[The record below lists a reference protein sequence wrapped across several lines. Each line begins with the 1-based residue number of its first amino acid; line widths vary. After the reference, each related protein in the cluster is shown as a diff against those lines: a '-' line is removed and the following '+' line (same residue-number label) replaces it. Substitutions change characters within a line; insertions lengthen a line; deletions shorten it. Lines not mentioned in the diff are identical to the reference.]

1 MKFLFDLFPLIVF
14 FLAYTFAN
22 ASPEAAQAM
31 ASRWLGGAIPVD
43 QAPILIATATA
54 IVATVL
60 QIAAV
65 WLKTRKVGSMLWI
78 SLALIGVLGGAT
90 LFFRDPAFIKW
101 KPTVLYWLFGAALI
115 GSNLFFRRNLIR
127 NMLEAQIRLPDP
139 VWRRLNWSWAL
150 FFVALGLLN
159 LYVAYGF
166 EPTIWVNFKIF
177 GCTGLILAF
186 SFAQVFYLSKHLIE
200 DKPNG

>member
-1 MKFLFDLFPLIVF
+1 MKFFFDLFPLIVF

-22 ASPEAAQAM
+22 ASQETAQAM
-31 ASRWLGGAIPVD
+31 ASEWLGGVSTD

-54 IVATVL
+54 IAATAL

-78 SLALIGVLGGAT
+78 SLALIGVFGGAT
-90 LFFRDPAFIKW
+90 LFFRDPTFIKW

-115 GSNLFFRRNLIR
+115 GANLLFRRNLIR
-127 NMLEAQIRLPDP
+127 SMLEKARIQLPDP
-139 VWRRLNWSWAL
+139 VWARLNLLWAL
-150 FFVALGLLN
+150 FFAALGLLN

-166 EPTIWVNFKIF
+166 TQTTWVNFKIF
-177 GCTGLILAF
+177 GCTGLIFAFTLAQ
-186 SFAQVFYLSKHLIE
+186 APYLSKHLIE
-200 DKPNG
+200 DKPSG